1 MNDHLLRIRNGEEVN
16 DVINDTPEEQI
27 ERVGLRII
35 ERNRDRRISEAWRL
49 SEVKIGK
56 GKRK

>member
-27 ERVGLRII
+27 KRVGLRMI
-35 ERNRDRRISEAWRL
+35 ERNRARRISEAWRL
-49 SEVKIGK
+49 SEVKIGN